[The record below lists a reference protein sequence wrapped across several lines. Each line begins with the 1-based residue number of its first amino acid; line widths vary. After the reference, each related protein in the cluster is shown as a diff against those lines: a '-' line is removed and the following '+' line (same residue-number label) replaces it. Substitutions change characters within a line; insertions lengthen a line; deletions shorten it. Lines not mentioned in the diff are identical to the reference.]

1 MDDTRILAHLE
12 ETLAEAP
19 EKAANLLDWLADF
32 AQTQACR
39 EARKRSGYADGWREI
54 EDALRSAQR
63 VLAGAR

>member
-1 MDDTRILAHLE
+1 MDDEKLAARLE

-19 EKAANLLDWLADF
+19 ERAAGLLDWLADF

-39 EARKRSGYADGWREI
+39 EARKRSGLADDWREI